1 VTVHRALHVI
11 TEQALDLLMI
21 THYDVNVMTVG
32 NITPSGKTFAGNWN
46 QTYTKRED
54 EREERQ

>member
-1 VTVHRALHVI
+1 
-11 TEQALDLLMI
+11 MI

>member
-1 VTVHRALHVI
+1 
-11 TEQALDLLMI
+11 MI

-32 NITPSGKTFAGNWN
+32 NITPSGKIFVGNWN
-46 QTYTKRED
+46 HAYTKRED